1 MCRNPQDQRPPLTT
15 VQEDAEIARLPTI
28 VETAD
33 ASPAA
38 AKQVVQCIR
47 EYLADPAG
55 TQSSAQDKAVML
67 IRILAN
73 NPGPK
78 FTRNFDAKFVKTIK
92 EYLRASRYWNVQHS
106 LRDCLDIFERERST
120 DENLKPLLAMWTKE
134 KKKPYYG
141 HGWTNGWVSMHSRAD
156 RRLQKAHRRKQGQS
170 TAMASPPPVPQ
181 RNHPRRLPSPEEL
194 AARIAEARNS
204 AALLTEI
211 VKSTPLNELEDNV
224 LMKEFLDRCQ
234 SAQRILQGYIQST
247 DPAPDQDTLLTLIQ
261 TNEEISVAISRQQRA
276 IFKARNLTGPSSPN
290 SPNETTSPAPI
301 ASGAVPLPV
310 APTSTPPVLEQP
322 ERVVT
327 ETPNT
332 AMTSGRTP
340 GMNTRGGYNA
350 DEFQV
355 RNPFAD
361 DYATEEEPRQASQ
374 TDQVRPQPAEQ
385 GR

>member
-1 MCRNPQDQRPPLTT
+1 
-15 VQEDAEIARLPTI
+15 
-28 VETAD
+28 
-33 ASPAA
+33 
-38 AKQVVQCIR
+38 
-47 EYLADPAG
+47 
-55 TQSSAQDKAVML
+55 ML

-92 EYLRASRYWNVQHS
+92 EYLRASRYWSVQHS
-106 LRDCLDIFERERST
+106 LRGCLDQFEKESST
-120 DENLKPLLAMWTKE
+120 DENLKLLLAMWAKE
-134 KKKPYYG
+134 KKKPYHGYG
-141 HGWTNGWVSMHSRAD
+141 WINGWVSSIHARAEH
-156 RRLQKAHRRKQGQS
+156 RLEEAHKRKQGQPTPMS
-170 TAMASPPPVPQ
+170 SPPPIPQ
-181 RNHPRRLPSPEEL
+181 RHHPRRLPRPEEL

-234 SAQRILQGYIQST
+234 AGQRVLQGFIQST
-247 DPAPDQDTLLTLIQ
+247 DPAPDQETLLTLIQ

-276 IFKARNLTGPSSPN
+276 IFKARNLTGSSSPN
-290 SPNETTSPAPI
+290 SANETTSPAPV

-310 APTSTPPVLEQP
+310 APESTPPVLEPPKQP

-332 AMTSGRTP
+332 ATMGGRTP
-340 GMNTRGGYNA
+340 GMTARGEYNYNA

-361 DYATEEEPRQASQ
+361 DFATEEPRQASQ
-374 TDQVRPQPAEQ
+374 TDQARPQHAEQ